1 MQTLKRHE
9 LRQQQRDQQRKTT
22 TYNFNPEQIKQMVRS
37 QIDKEIFGL
46 RKEAAVDFTAALCL
60 VMHDKYGWRKKRLT
74 RFLMQLQT
82 QYECIKQGYVTQ
94 DEIVKEVEKMGVK
107 II

>member
-9 LRQQQRDQQRKTT
+9 LRQQQREQQRKTI
-22 TYNFNPEQIKQMVRS
+22 TYNLNQDQVRQMVLD
-37 QIDKEIFGL
+37 QMDKEIYNI
-46 RKEAAVDFTAALCL
+46 RKKAAIDLTAAFCL
-60 VMHDKYGWRKKRLT
+60 VMHDKHGWRKKRLT

-82 QYECIKQGYVTQ
+82 QYECIVEKFVTQ